1 MIKRIQRKFILTS
14 SLVLLGV
21 FTLLFSIFSI
31 VSYTT
36 IDKKAGNTID
46 VIIENGG
53 RLPFLDNI
61 PEDLIS
67 PEFLYETR
75 YFTVFLSESN
85 DAYIVNIDKISAI
98 SKDEAIKITKEL
110 ILINDKSGY
119 IGNYKFKSKEF
130 DEGIMYVFLD
140 CSRNLAIFKSTIFTG
155 VSISLLAI
163 LVIFICFILFSNKV
177 IKPFND
183 NLNKQKQFI
192 TNASHELKTPLSII
206 KASSEVLEI
215 ENGKSEWTDTIN
227 EQIIKLT
234 NLTENL
240 VFLSRM
246 DENKGNLNF
255 KEFSL
260 SETTIEIS
268 ESFEPLSKTQNCAY
282 TISIDN
288 NVLYNGDEALISQ
301 LISILLDNAFKYSG
315 DNGFVEIALNKLGK
329 DIVLTVKNSAEGVK
343 TGNLDKFFDRF
354 YREDSSRNSGV
365 SGFGIGLSIAKAI
378 VTSHKGKITAKN
390 LDGKS
395 VEFTVTL

>member
-31 VSYTT
+31 VSYST

-53 RLPFLDNI
+53 HLPFLDNI
-61 PEDLIS
+61 PEDIIS

-119 IGNYKFKSKEF
+119 IDNYKFKSKEF

-155 VSISLLAI
+155 VGISLLAI
-163 LVIFICFILFSNKV
+163 LVIFICFILFSTKV

-183 NLNKQKQFI
+183 NLNKQKEFI

-206 KASSEVLEI
+206 KASSEVMEI

-227 EQIIKLT
+227 EQIVKLT

-268 ESFEPLSKTQNCAY
+268 ESFEPISKTQNSAY

-288 NVLYNGDEALISQ
+288 GITYNGDESLIGQ

-315 DNGFVEIALNKLGK
+315 DNGFVEIALNQLGK
-329 DIVLTVKNSAEGVK
+329 DIVLTVKNSAEGIK
-343 TGNLDKFFDRF
+343 AGNLDKYFDRF
-354 YREDSSRNSGV
+354 YREDSARNSSV

-378 VTSHKGKITAKN
+378 VTSHKGKITAKS